1 MQPSPVDLDREPLEL
16 LPALASF
23 PGAALVHVPDD
34 RTPVTLVGLTPASEL
49 RIDPGGDAVDPIAA
63 ITAFVREAP
72 VADLPFPLR
81 GGIVGYLAYELGHWT
96 VPHITHRAPHEPL
109 ALLRRYD
116 PLWIFDH
123 HQRRWSRLGSD
134 VDDQLA
140 TLRTLIP
147 PFDDRAPLAS
157 APLTP
162 AWTADTYG
170 VGLQRIQEHLAAGD
184 IYQANLTLP
193 YSAPFAGPAWALCQR
208 LARRHPVPYTA
219 YFDGGN
225 FQIVAN
231 SPEMFLRVR
240 DRAVETRPI
249 KGTRPRGSDA
259 AADRTLIA
267 ELCADEKERAEHLM
281 IVDLERNDL
290 GRVCDYGSVRVETLM
305 AVESH
310 PSIHHL
316 VSSVRGR
323 LRDDVTLADVLR
335 ATFPGGSITGAP
347 KQRAMQILAA
357 LEPWPRG
364 PYCGAFGV
372 FDPGGDVELGL
383 AIRTAV
389 VRDGQVRWHAGGGIV
404 VDSVAEREWEEAWL
418 KTTALRRALAGA

>member
-16 LPALASF
+16 LPTLASF
-23 PGAALVHVPDD
+23 PGAALVHVPDEH
-34 RTPVTLVGLTPASEL
+34 TPVTLVGLTPASEL
-49 RIDPGGDAVDPIAA
+49 RIDADSPGDPISA
-63 ITAFVREAP
+63 IASFIRNAP
-72 VADLPFPLR
+72 AADLPFPLR
-81 GGIVGYLAYELGHWT
+81 GGIIGYLAYELGHWT
-96 VPHITHRAPHEPL
+96 VPHIARRTPHEPL
-109 ALLRRYD
+109 AILRRYD
-116 PLWIFDH
+116 PLWIFEH
-123 HQRRWSRLGSD
+123 HHRQWSRLGSD

-140 TLRTLIP
+140 TLRTITP
-147 PFDDRAPLAS
+147 PCDDRTPLAT

-162 AWTADTYG
+162 AWTTDTYG
-170 VGLQRIQEHLAAGD
+170 DAMQRIQEHLAAGD
-184 IYQANLTLP
+184 IYQANLTQP
-193 YSAPFAGPAWALCQR
+193 YTAPLTGPASALYHR

-219 YFDGGN
+219 YFDGGD
-225 FQIVAN
+225 FQLVAN
-231 SPEMFLRVR
+231 SPEMFLRIR
-240 DRAVETRPI
+240 DHAVETRPI
-249 KGTRPRGSDA
+249 KGTRPRGADP
-259 AADRTLIA
+259 AADRALID
-267 ELCADEKERAEHLM
+267 ELRVDEKERAEHLM

-290 GRVCDYGSVRVETLM
+290 GRVCDYGSVQVETLM

-323 LRDDVTLADVLR
+323 LRNDVSLADVLR

-347 KQRAMQILAA
+347 KQRAMQILAT

-418 KTTALRRALAGA
+418 KTAALRQALAGA